1 MHGDYSPHLHSLNPD
16 YIALYDAVNSLQTF
30 VFPVR

>member
-1 MHGDYSPHLHSLNPD
+1 MHDDCNPHLHSLNPD

-30 VFPVR
+30 ESPV